1 MKDFNF
7 YNPVKILFGRDK
19 ADEVG
24 VETARFANKILLV
37 YGMASIKQ
45 SGLYDRVK
53 TSLRKAGVEAV
64 DHGGVKSNPILS
76 HAEEGIRKIKDDNLD
91 GVVAVGGGSVMD
103 EAKAIAAGAVVE
115 HNVWDFLSGEK
126 KPQSAL
132 PIITIPTLAASGSE
146 MNGNTVIMNEIV
158 SEKIGIYS
166 PHLYPKVSILDP
178 MLTVS
183 VPVDYTVYGIADAFS
198 HVVEPYFNGIETQ
211 TVLQDQLAEGLF
223 RALIDTSRRLVSNL
237 KDYNARA
244 DMMWASSIA
253 LAGVLAA
260 GRGRVL
266 WENHQVA
273 HALGAKFDV
282 PHGAALAVVMPG
294 WMKYSVRKKSSR
306 LAKFAVDVMGA
317 ARGADNEATAMNG
330 IERFK
335 EWLSL
340 IGAPVTLEKISV
352 SEDDLPDLTK
362 SVVEHFQRAGMT
374 SIGNSEAGEI
384 LRNCL

>member
-1 MKDFNF
+1 MKDFIF

-19 ADEVG
+19 ADNVG
-24 VETARFANKILLV
+24 VETTRFAKKILLV
-37 YGMASIKQ
+37 YGMASIKR

-53 TSLRKAGVEAV
+53 KSLENDGVEAV

-76 HAEEGIRKIKDDNLD
+76 HAEEGIKKMKENSLE

-103 EAKAIAAGAVVE
+103 EAKAIAAGAVAD
-115 HNVWDFLSGEK
+115 HSIWDFLSGEK

-146 MNGNTVIMNEIV
+146 MNGNMVLTNERV
-158 SEKIGIYS
+158 SEKIAVFS

-183 VPVDYTVYGIADAFS
+183 VPADYTVYGIVDAFS
-198 HVVEPYFNGIETQ
+198 HVVEPYFNGIEIQ

-223 RALIDTSRRLVSNL
+223 RALIDTSRRLASNL

-244 DMMWASSIA
+244 DMMWCSSIA

-266 WENHQVA
+266 WENHQIA
-273 HALGAKFDV
+273 HALVAKVDV

-294 WMKYSVRKKSSR
+294 WMKYSLKKKSSR

-317 ARGADNEATAMNG
+317 ARGADNRATAMNG

-340 IGAPVTLEKISV
+340 IGAPVTLEKIGV
-352 SEDDLPDLTK
+352 SELDLPDLIK
-362 SVVEHFQRAGMT
+362 KVVGQFQRAGIT
-374 SIGNSEAGEI
+374 SMGDSEAEEI
-384 LRNCL
+384 LTNCL